1 MSLPTVP
8 TRIGLL
14 LLAIIA
20 LSTTAAP
27 ASAETAVDPAPVVV
41 VDLGAAPRG
50 IGSAS
55 PEHRATQLFDP
66 IVVTSAEAP
75 EITVVRPMAEGTF
88 RNTSLY
94 GPRWGTFHTGTDMA
108 ASVGTP
114 ILAIA
119 DGTVVHAGGGEH
131 GRSGQLV
138 IIHHVIDGQDVWSW
152 YGHMYS
158 DGVHV
163 SEGDTVTAG
172 QVIAAVGS
180 NGYSTGP
187 HLHFEIHV
195 GALEGHVDPL
205 AFLSDAEAPFPA
217 AA

>member
-27 ASAETAVDPAPVVV
+27 ASAETVADPAPAVV

-66 IVVTSAEAP
+66 LVVTSAEAP

-119 DGTVVHAGGGEH
+119 DGTVVQAGGGEH

-138 IIHHVIDGQDVWSW
+138 IIHHVIDGLDV
-152 YGHMYS
+152 
-158 DGVHV
+158 
-163 SEGDTVTAG
+163 
-172 QVIAAVGS
+172 
-180 NGYSTGP
+180 
-187 HLHFEIHV
+187 
-195 GALEGHVDPL
+195 
-205 AFLSDAEAPFPA
+205 
-217 AA
+217 